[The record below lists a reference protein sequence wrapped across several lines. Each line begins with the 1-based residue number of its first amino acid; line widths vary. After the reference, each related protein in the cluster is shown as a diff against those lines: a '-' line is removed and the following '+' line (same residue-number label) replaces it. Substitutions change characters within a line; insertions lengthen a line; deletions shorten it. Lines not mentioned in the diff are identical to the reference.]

1 MLSDNAAEEYFPRS
15 PVKFA
20 HQPGLFRPIGQPRL
34 GLVAAANF
42 LRAWI
47 ATLIFLMAD
56 DALINKS
63 CFMIAPAAGLGKSGN
78 FRFLCQNFSYL
89 DPYSLL
95 TRIS

>member
-34 GLVAAANF
+34 GLVGAANF

-47 ATLIFLMAD
+47 AALIFLRAD
-56 DALINKS
+56 DALIN
-63 CFMIAPAAGLGKSGN
+63 MIAPAAGLGKSGN

-89 DPYSLL
+89 DPYFLV
-95 TRIS
+95 TKII